1 MTKFRDWW
9 LRQDGAVPQRRKS
22 ASQSNVFFLV
32 LWCTLNASFQHNFFS
47 MNQTINTDC
56 FYKTACWSEFPPLV
70 VAVFVVFQIYRNLL
84 LVIQHDSIAAGP
96 PSLGR
101 RTCCR
106 KHNRGA
112 KLDASRV
119 DPNRHLTWESTK
131 PGIRIYSHPASC
143 GKLEGVL
150 RHQKC
155 CILSFFVCA
164 FISTMKC
171 RYWSQQLKHDSHLS
185 QLKQSLGDYRV
196 LGPCSQAM
204 T

>member
-1 MTKFRDWW
+1 MLKWI
-9 LRQDGAVPQRRKS
+9 PS
-22 ASQSNVFFLV
+22 FFG
-32 LWCTLNASFQHNFFS
+32 CC
-47 MNQTINTDC
+47 C
-56 FYKTACWSEFPPLV
+56 FCCFPKC
-70 VAVFVVFQIYRNLL
+70 YWNLL

-119 DPNRHLTWESTK
+119 DRNRHLTWESTK
-131 PGIRIYSHPASC
+131 PGIRIYSHAASC
-143 GKLEGVL
+143 GKLEGIL
-150 RHQKC
+150 THQKY

-185 QLKQSLGDYRV
+185 QLKQSLGDYQV
-196 LGPCSQAM
+196 LGPCSQA
-204 T
+204 THAHKLWRRLVQAIG